1 MIKDCLIVKDN
12 FFNKKVYEE
21 ILLDISRLK
30 FENRN
35 VSIKDSLKSAY
46 QTIYFNVPLDK
57 QHFAV
62 KESVKILN
70 DFGFNIY
77 FGDSFYF
84 LSAAHKAGATVHND
98 SADLNCLIYI
108 KGRELMNSGTAFYDY
123 NKEEDEYILR
133 THVGFKEN
141 RALIFDSKIYH
152 STTQFEEGSSSRYVM
167 ANFFNLKEKA
177 NAQ

>member
-12 FFNKKVYEE
+12 FFNKKFYEE
-21 ILLDISRLK
+21 ILFDISRLK
-30 FENRN
+30 FQNRN
-35 VSIKDSLKSAY
+35 TSVDKNLKNVY

-62 KESVKILN
+62 KETNKILE
-70 DFGFNIY
+70 DFGLNIHI
-77 FGDSFYF
+77 GDSFYF
-84 LSAAHKAGATVHND
+84 LSAPYKAGATIHND
-98 SADLNCLIYI
+98 SADVNCLIYI

-123 NKEEDEYILR
+123 NEEENKYVLR

-152 STTQFEEGSSSRYVM
+152 STTQFKEDSGSRYVM
-167 ANFFNLKEKA
+167 TNFFNLKEKH
-177 NAQ
+177 